1 MARTYSRSS
10 ILMGSSTAGIGR
22 VWRVAARISA
32 LALLGLAIGRGLI
45 LGGHLD
51 YEESP
56 WPKLPGLVAGLAGY
70 AADDIRIDGLTNH
83 EPGTLL
89 AAIGVTPGGSLIG
102 FDASLARR
110 TLEHLDWVREASV
123 QRIYPNRLEVS
134 VIERQPFAI
143 WQRGQSYYAIDSTGV
158 AMSGIPSAR
167 LVSLPLVTGDG
178 AQEAAA
184 ELINQLEVTPGIR
197 SHFRAAARV
206 GMRRWTLYLDNGV
219 TILLPERGW
228 ERALATVEDLN
239 GNQQLLA
246 KGIVSIDL
254 RLADRIA
261 VAVAKPVGEQATAQ

>member
-1 MARTYSRSS
+1 MARPHARSNGLIGLPRAGVSRF
-10 ILMGSSTAGIGR
+10 
-22 VWRVAARISA
+22 WRVAVRLSA
-32 LALLGLAIGRGLI
+32 VAILGLAVGRGLV

-51 YEESP
+51 YEGSP

-83 EPGTLL
+83 EPENLL
-89 AAIGVTPGGSLIG
+89 AAIGVTPGGSLVG
-102 FDASLARR
+102 FDAALARR
-110 TLEHLDWVREASV
+110 TLENLDWVREARV

-143 WQRGQSYYAIDSTGV
+143 WQRGQSYYAIDASAV
-158 AMSGIPSAR
+158 AMSGIPSGR
-167 LVSLPLVTGDG
+167 LAGLPLVTGEG
-178 AQEAAA
+178 APAAAA

-219 TILLPERGW
+219 TVLLPERGW

-239 GNQQLLA
+239 GKQQLLA

-261 VAVAKPVGEQATAQ
+261 VAVAKPVGEQAAVE